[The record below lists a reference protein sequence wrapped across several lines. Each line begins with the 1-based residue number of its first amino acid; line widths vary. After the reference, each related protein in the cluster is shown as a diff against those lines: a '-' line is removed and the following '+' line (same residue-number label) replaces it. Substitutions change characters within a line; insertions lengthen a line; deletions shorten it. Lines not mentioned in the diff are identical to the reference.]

1 MKSFKLSAVAAL
13 LASFT
18 FAASAMTPVN
28 DEALSQV
35 SGQDGVS
42 IVADLQVNIGSFTYT
57 DSTNTFAMNDIGI
70 SGVIAAT
77 IDVLDAATFK
87 GVPTAANPAGTNLA
101 GALLSSGVD
110 AANLGQVM
118 HDAATALGYVDQ
130 DVIAI
135 AIPKVDNTTGL
146 DITVASMTT
155 GRGAAGTTN
164 SMGGISLANLNLGGT
179 KVWMF
184 GHD

>member
-18 FAASAMTPVN
+18 FAASAMTPVS

-42 IVADLQVNIGSFTYT
+42 IVADLHVNIGSFTYS
-57 DSTNTFAMNDIGI
+57 DSGNTFAMNDIGI
-70 SGVIAAT
+70 KGVIAAT
-77 IDVLDAATFK
+77 IDVISGADFQ
-87 GVPTAANPAGTNLA
+87 GVPTAANPSGTGLFGALTGTGLTNAQA
-101 GALLSSGVD
+101 GAVLSAAAPLLGF
-110 AANLGQVM
+110 NG
-118 HDAATALGYVDQ
+118 Q
-130 DVIAI
+130 DVIQI
-135 AIPKVDNTTGL
+135 GIPAVSGTNGI

-155 GRGAAGTTN
+155 GHGAAGFTN
-164 SMGGISLANLNLGGT
+164 SMGGIALTKLDLAGT

>member
-87 GVPTAANPAGTNLA
+87 GVPTPTSAPSGLAASLLA
-101 GALLSSGVD
+101 SGVT
-110 AANLGQVM
+110 AGNLEQVM
-118 HDAATALGYVDQ
+118 HDAATALGYQDQ

>member
-18 FAASAMTPVN
+18 FAASAMTPVS

-42 IVADLQVNIGSFTYT
+42 IVADLQVKIGSFTYT
-57 DSTNTFAMNDIGI
+57 DSGNTFAMNDIGI
-70 SGVIAAT
+70 TGVLAAT
-77 IDVLDAATFK
+77 IDVIGSAEFK
-87 GVPTAANPAGTNLA
+87 GLPTAANPTGTNLA
-101 GALLSSGVD
+101 AALLSSGVS

-118 HDAATALGYVDQ
+118 TDAASALGYHDQ

-155 GRGAAGTTN
+155 GHGASGTN
-164 SMGGISLANLNLGGT
+164 SMGSITLANLNLGGT

>member
-42 IVADLQVNIGSFTYT
+42 IVADLHVNVGSFTYS
-57 DSTNTFAMNDIGI
+57 DSGNTFAMNNIGI
-70 SGVIAAT
+70 KGVLAAT
-77 IDVLDAATFK
+77 IDVISGAEFQGA
-87 GVPTAANPAGTNLA
+87 PSAANPTGTGLFAALTGTGLSSAQA
-101 GALLSSGVD
+101 GAVMAD
-110 AANLGQVM
+110 AAVKLGFN
-118 HDAATALGYVDQ
+118 GQ
-130 DVIAI
+130 DVIQI
-135 AIPKVDNTTGL
+135 GIPAVSGTNGI
-146 DITVASMTT
+146 DISVASMTT
-155 GRGAAGTTN
+155 GNGGA
-164 SMGGISLANLNLGGT
+164 SMGGISMAKLDLAGT

-184 GHD
+184 GHANQ

>member
-18 FAASAMTPVN
+18 FAASAMTPVS
-28 DEALSQV
+28 DEALAQV

-57 DSTNTFAMNDIGI
+57 DSTNTFAMNNIGI
-70 SGVIAAT
+70 NGVIAAT
-77 IDVLDAATFK
+77 IDVIDAATFK
-87 GVPTAANPAGTNLA
+87 GVPTAANPVPSGLA
-101 GALLSSGVD
+101 ASLLGSGVTAGNLSQVMTD
-110 AANLGQVM
+110 AAL
-118 HDAATALGYVDQ
+118 ALGYVDQ

-135 AIPKVDNTTGL
+135 AIPKVSNTTGL

-155 GRGAAGTTN
+155 GRGASGTTN